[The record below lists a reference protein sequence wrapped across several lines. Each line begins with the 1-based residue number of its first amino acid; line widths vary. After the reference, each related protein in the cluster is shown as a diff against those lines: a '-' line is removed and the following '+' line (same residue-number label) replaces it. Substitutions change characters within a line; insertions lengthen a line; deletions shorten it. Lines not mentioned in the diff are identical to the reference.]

1 MLDRFTVSDFKQKEL
16 KLEAYRNAVR
26 KLRVKDY
33 TRKEMKLFFQRKN
46 ILSDQMIDEVLDELE
61 EKGYINDELYIQ
73 NKIEKL
79 TVFTCWKRQY
89 TTFSH

>member
-61 EKGYINDELYIQ
+61 EKGYI
-73 NKIEKL
+73 K
-79 TVFTCWKRQY
+79 
-89 TTFSH
+89 